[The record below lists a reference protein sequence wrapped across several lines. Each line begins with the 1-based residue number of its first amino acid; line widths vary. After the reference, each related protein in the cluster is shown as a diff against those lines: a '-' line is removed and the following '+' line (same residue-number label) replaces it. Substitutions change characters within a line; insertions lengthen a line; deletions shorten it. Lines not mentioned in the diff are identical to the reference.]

1 MKKYFILYGLP
12 VIIITILCLYPIGE
26 DVTINK
32 KEIEGNYPFAGE
44 LKLNGEKT
52 FVTTKVATSYW
63 VDYDNQPDVQNI
75 RTTRYGLIGYLF
87 GVGVAR

>member
-32 KEIEGNYPFAGE
+32 KHIEGNYPFAGE
-44 LKLNGEKT
+44 LKLNGQKV
-52 FVTTKVATSYW
+52 FVTTKVATKYW
-63 VDYDNQPDVQNI
+63 VDYNNQPDVLTVH
-75 RTTRYGLIGYLF
+75 TTRYGLIGYLF
-87 GVGVAR
+87 GIGVAR